1 MADRLIAAC
10 LLGLIALV
18 PPAAAQLADP
28 TRPLQGQTV
37 PDTGAPDAQ
46 PAAAGLQSIIL
57 RKNAK
62 PAALID
68 GAVVQ
73 LGGLVGEA
81 KVVKITEDAVT
92 LRGPQGE
99 EEVLFLTPGIE
110 KKVKVDAGKTAQK
123 PAGSVVK
130 RASSSAGGSQ

>member
-10 LLGLIALV
+10 LLGLVGLALPV
-18 PPAAAQLADP
+18 AAQLADP
-28 TRPLQGQTV
+28 TRPLQGQM
-37 PDTGAPDAQ
+37 APDAGNPNAA

-68 GAVVQ
+68 GEVVQ
-73 LGGLVGEA
+73 LGGMVGEA
-81 KVVKITEDAVT
+81 KVVKITEHAVT
-92 LRGPQGE
+92 LRGPEGE
-99 EEVLFLTPGIE
+99 EEVLSLTPGIE
-110 KKVKVDAGKTAQK
+110 KKVKVDAGRTAQK
-123 PAGSVVK
+123 PVTRVVK